1 MDIDQLIGSD
11 GWNASFRASI
21 CILAF
26 NWPRSNSP
34 LLPVSCYPMQRA
46 LDSECSYNLLGVIG
60 CVVTDFSVPTCF
72 ALSAMNR
79 RGWES
84 LAENHQRW
92 FSLSTISISC
102 WIVEARGTPNLEGLE
117 TPWDHRESGLV
128 RSTVAW
134 IHCVLLMQWGNGN
147 DSSF

>member
-1 MDIDQLIGSD
+1 ML
-11 GWNASFRASI
+11 
-21 CILAF
+21 
-26 NWPRSNSP
+26 
-34 LLPVSCYPMQRA
+34 RA

-102 WIVEARGTPNLEGLE
+102 WIVEARG
-117 TPWDHRESGLV
+117 HRIWKDWKHHGII
-128 RSTVAW
+128 AN
-134 IHCVLLMQWGNGN
+134 QA
-147 DSSF
+147 SFALQSLGSIVFS